1 MKRLFLATVLF
12 TLAIL
17 SGGKAM
23 AQFAGGNGTQDN
35 PYLIAT
41 AEQFN
46 KMGEDQ
52 DSNTTQGKY
61 YKQTANLTFGGQDTA
76 FNAIKFSG
84 HYDGGGHWI
93 TADRT
98 QNTALFGQLSGS
110 VKNVTLFGIDVQTAQ
125 SSGILA
131 VSIGGG
137 RLDTISVLASSLSV
151 LANTSVL
158 FAGILA
164 SSSWTS
170 TVFLLRCR

>member
-23 AQFAGGNGTQDN
+23 AQFAGGNGTQSN

-46 KMGEDQ
+46 EMGGNQ
-52 DSNTTQGKY
+52 DGNTTQDKY
-61 YKQTANLTFGGQDTA
+61 YKQTANLTFGGQDA
-76 FNAIKFSG
+76 FKAIEFSG

-110 VKNVTLFGIDVQTAQ
+110 VKNVTLFGINVQTTQ

-131 VSIGGG
+131 ASIVVG
-137 RLDTISVLASSLSV
+137 RLDTISVFASSL
-151 LANTSVL
+151 
-158 FAGILA
+158 
-164 SSSWTS
+164 
-170 TVFLLRCR
+170 